1 MPWHSLYVSLCV
13 SLLICSL
20 CSSAHATATHL
31 SLSYA
36 PLPSFGMPLLPLLS
50 LSYPPTS
57 CASLSILL
65 LCAQIV
71 RHDRKSLSHAA
82 AALDATPTPPPFGFL
97 ASSNKCSDS
106 GDTHTGRHCIGK
118 LNFSPERACVV
129 IIVIDIAYTHSAQ
142 TALELLEQGTRHLT
156 LVKQNRN

>member
-1 MPWHSLYVSLCV
+1 MCV
-13 SLLICSL
+13 SLRVPFDLLALLFSTCDSDTLELVIC
-20 CSSAHATATHL
+20 
-31 SLSYA
+31 
-36 PLPSFGMPLLPLLS
+36 PRPPFPS
-50 LSYPPTS
+50 TS

-82 AALDATPTPPPFGFL
+82 AALDATPP
-97 ASSNKCSDS
+97 ASNCLPLVFWPVQTNALIRE
-106 GDTHTGRHCIGK
+106 THAHCTGK

-129 IIVIDIAYTHSAQ
+129 IIVIDIAHTHSVQA
-142 TALELLEQGTRHLT
+142 ALELLQQGTGHLT

>member
-1 MPWHSLYVSLCV
+1 MCV
-13 SLLICSL
+13 SLRVPFDLLALLFSTCDSDTLELVICPPPPP
-20 CSSAHATATHL
+20 SSCPA
-31 SLSYA
+31 
-36 PLPSFGMPLLPLLS
+36 
-50 LSYPPTS
+50 TS

-82 AALDATPTPPPFGFL
+82 AALDAAPPT
-97 ASSNKCSDS
+97 SNCLPLVFWPVQTNALIRE
-106 GDTHTGRHCIGK
+106 THTCTGK

-129 IIVIDIAYTHSAQ
+129 IIVIDIAHTHSVQA
-142 TALELLEQGTRHLT
+142 ALELLEQGTRHLT